1 MTTKTEQMARDLVKQ
16 SEEIKEELI
25 ELERNFNIKKEQF
38 IKIQGALEALQFV
51 QQQETLPEPE
61 EVEVE
66 VESGFTSRIK
76 RHS

>member
-51 QQQETLPEPE
+51 QQQETLPKPE
-61 EVEVE
+61 EVEA
-66 VESGFTSRIK
+66 ESGATPRIK

>member
-38 IKIQGALEALQFV
+38 IKIQGALEALKFV

-61 EVEVE
+61 EVGA
-66 VESGFTSRIK
+66 ESGVTPRIK

>member
-16 SEEIKEELI
+16 SEELKEELI

-51 QQQETLPEPE
+51 QQQEQEDLPESE
-61 EVEVE
+61 
-66 VESGFTSRIK
+66 
-76 RHS
+76 

>member
-1 MTTKTEQMARDLVKQ
+1 MTTKTEKMANDLVKQ

-38 IKIQGALEALQFV
+38 IKIQGALEALQFI
-51 QQQETLPEPE
+51 QQQENLVEPE
-61 EVEVE
+61 ESQA
-66 VESGFTSRIK
+66 ESGATPRIK

>member
-38 IKIQGALEALQFV
+38 IKIQGALEALKFV

-66 VESGFTSRIK
+66 SGFTSRIK

>member
-51 QQQETLPEPE
+51 QQQENISEPE
-61 EVEVE
+61 ESEAEPSV
-66 VESGFTSRIK
+66 TPRIK

>member
-1 MTTKTEQMARDLVKQ
+1 MTTRTEQMARDLVKQ
-16 SEEIKEELI
+16 SEELKEELI

-51 QQQETLPEPE
+51 QQQETGSEPE
-61 EVEVE
+61 EFEA
-66 VESGFTSRIK
+66 ESGVTPRIK

>member
-1 MTTKTEQMARDLVKQ
+1 MTTKTEQMANDLVKQ

-51 QQQETLPEPE
+51 QQQESLPEPE
-61 EVEVE
+61 ESEAIV
-66 VESGFTSRIK
+66 TPRIK